1 MLDRFEKM
9 LKQANVI
16 QTENGAKAYK
26 TTHSALLDLY
36 RTGGIARELDDTE
49 LFELF
54 RNAYAEDKLLTLK
67 TMFYLRDCRGGVGE
81 RQTFRRLLSFMPT
94 KDLKKLDLIEFI
106 LEYGRFDDILTLL
119 DYPETRE
126 IALKEMKEI
135 VNSVEN
141 DQEFSEF
148 SYFVYKWLP
157 SNNVSS
163 KRTVSRARIF
173 ARYMGFN
180 QKSYRKML
188 SRKRLEHKVFE
199 SELTQKGFNDIDF
212 ASLPSRCL
220 NKYKKAFYR
229 HLEEDYKAF
238 LDKASN
244 GEVSVNSSQMFVY
257 EVLKNMLSY
266 DEQEAQL
273 GEAQWLSLP
282 NYLEGYENANVV
294 CVADISASMTSDEC
308 RPMYNSIGLATYF
321 AQRNTGLFANKY
333 VLFSDESYL
342 MELPKGLSNRETV
355 RYVKN
360 TTKGNIYGT
369 NIESVFKTLYKAT
382 KQAIK
387 DETYK
392 KGDCPVAMLIITDEQ
407 FNDLVHDH
415 ENAKTIVETYKDKFN
430 KLAKKH
436 DVDVQLP
443 NIVFWNVRQCTGS
456 NTNYQALAN
465 DTGIQMYSGYSAS
478 IFKNIMSSLGCT
490 PYEAMMKTL
499 SSDRYA
505 NVRFK

>member
-1 MLDRFEKM
+1 MLDRFEK
-9 LKQANVI
+9 LLSKFNTT

-26 TTHSALLDLY
+26 STDSAVLDLF
-36 RTGGIARELDDTE
+36 RTGGIARELDE
-49 LFELF
+49 QKLFELF
-54 RNAYAEDKLLTLK
+54 ANAYKEDKLLTLK
-67 TMFYLRDCRGGVGE
+67 AMFYLRDCRGGVGE
-81 RQTFRRLLSFMPT
+81 RDTFRRLLTFIPT
-94 KDLKKLDLIEFI
+94 KDLRNLDLVELI
-106 LEYGRFDDILTLL
+106 LEYGRFDDILVLL
-119 DYPETRE
+119 DYEETQGVALSE
-126 IALKEMKEI
+126 IKNIIDSIEKEE
-135 VNSVEN
+135 
-141 DQEFSEF
+141 EFTEF
-148 SYFVYKWLP
+148 SYYILKWLP
-157 SNNVSS
+157 SINVSS
-163 KRTVSRARIF
+163 AKTVERARKI
-173 ARYMGFN
+173 ARYLGFN
-180 QKSYRKML
+180 QKTYRKFL

-199 SELTQKGFNDIDF
+199 AELTQKGFNDIDF

-229 HLEEDYKAF
+229 HLEEEYTAF
-238 LDKASN
+238 LNNASS
-244 GEVSVNSSQMFVY
+244 GEVKVNSSQMFVY

-282 NYLEGYENANVV
+282 NFLEGYENTNVV
-294 CVADISASMTSDEC
+294 CVADISASMTTDDC
-308 RPMYNSIGLATYF
+308 KPMYNSIGLATYF

-333 VLFSDESYL
+333 VLFSNEAFL

-355 RYVKN
+355 KYVKK
-360 TTKGNIYGT
+360 TVKGDIYGT
-369 NIESVFKTLYKAT
+369 NIESVFKTLYRAT
-382 KQAIK
+382 KQAVK
-387 DETYK
+387 DKTYK

-407 FNDLVHDH
+407 FDGVVNDHR
-415 ENAKTIVETYKDKFN
+415 NAKTIVETYKDKFN

-443 NIVFWNVRQCTGS
+443 NIVFWNVRQCSDS

-465 DTGIQMYSGYSAS
+465 DIGIQMYSGYSAS